1 MKTTACRLCGKAE
14 VSVLRDFGPQP
25 LCNRYLTAQDESE
38 YAHPLRLG
46 QCGACGLVQLDQFPP
61 SGQVL
66 SRFNW
71 ITYREPEGHLDVLA
85 DVLGRLPGIT
95 TKSVFCGT
103 TFKDDS
109 LLDRM
114 EKKGFNRRW
123 RVDPQKDLGVE
134 NPRAGLETIQ
144 EKLDCD
150 AARKIAGARG
160 RADVVIARHILE
172 HAHDPRRFMD
182 AVKELA
188 APGGYVVFEAPA
200 CERVM
205 EKNDFGGVWEEHI
218 LYFTAETFK
227 RAFTAAGLSLAEFI
241 TYPYFLEDSLVGV
254 ARLKAEPAKPVS
266 AEILGREISRARA
279 YARGLDKTRLEFQGL
294 LGESAHRG
302 QAALFGAGHRSA
314 TFINL
319 LGLKDLIGFVVDD
332 DPNKRGLLM
341 PGSRLPI
348 LESSALCE
356 KGVKLCLLNL
366 SCESEAKVVKNNAP
380 FLEQGGKFVSIFP
393 DSPYAL
399 KTV

>member
-1 MKTTACRLCGKAE
+1 MKTAACRLCGKPDL
-14 VSVLRDFGPQP
+14 SILLDFGSQP
-25 LCNRYLTAQDESE
+25 LCNRYLKGEDEAE

-46 QCGACGLVQLDQFPP
+46 QCAACGLVQLDEPAP

-66 SRFNW
+66 SRFDW
-71 ITYREPEGHLDVLA
+71 ITYREPEGHLDDLAGVLA
-85 DVLGRLPGIT
+85 RLPGVAAQ
-95 TKSVFCGT
+95 SVFCGV
-103 TFKDDS
+103 TFKDDT

-114 EKKGFNRRW
+114 EKKGFGRRW
-123 RVDPQKDLGVE
+123 RLDPKKDLGID

-144 EKLDCD
+144 EKLDPE
-150 AARKIAGARG
+150 AARRIAGARG

-172 HAHDPRRFMD
+172 HAHDPRRFVE

-205 EKNDFGGVWEEHI
+205 EKNDFGGVWEEHV
-218 LYFTAETFK
+218 LYFTGETFK
-227 RAFTAAGLSLAEFI
+227 RMFSAAGLSLAEFKI
-241 TYPYFLEDSLVGV
+241 YPYFLEDSLVGV
-254 ARLKAEPAKPVS
+254 ARLTPGAPKPILEDVLRK
-266 AEILGREISRARA
+266 EIARARA
-279 YARGLDKTRLEFQGL
+279 YAQGLSQAREEFRGL
-294 LGESAHRG
+294 LGPGSK
-302 QAALFGAGHRSA
+302 AALFGAGHRSA

-319 LGLKDLIGFVVDD
+319 LGLKDLISFVVDD

-366 SCESEAKVVKNNAP
+366 SPESEAKVVKNNAP
-380 FLEQGGKFVSIFP
+380 FLEQGGKFVSIFA

-399 KTV
+399 KTA